1 MTITRHNNI
10 FYTWKKLKN
19 NNNKK
24 KKKKK
29 NEIRIKENTEKKFI
43 NLENKNYGMKIQVMN

>member
-1 MTITRHNNI
+1 MTINRQNNI

-19 NNNKK
+19 D
-24 KKKKK
+24 KK

-43 NLENKNYGMKIQVMN
+43 NLENKNYGIKIEVMNEVSVK

>member
-10 FYTWKKLKN
+10 FYTWKKLQN
-19 NNNKK
+19 D
-24 KKKKK
+24 KKK

>member
-10 FYTWKKLKN
+10 FYAWKKLKN
-19 NNNKK
+19 NNNNN
-24 KKKKK
+24 K

-43 NLENKNYGMKIQVMN
+43 NLENKNYGMKI